1 MAKELAFTPV
11 AGATVNIDVSNTS
24 QKIQVSSASGDI
36 DVRIHN
42 NGTATVWIVFGVTT
56 GLTATTTAELS
67 IPPGAVDVLHAPP
80 LGSALYVAAIAAA
93 STGKIYFTPGQ
104 GI

>member
-1 MAKELAFTPV
+1 MRNEAAFTPQ
-11 AGATVNIDVSNTS
+11 AGATVNIDVSSSS
-24 QKIQVSSASGDI
+24 QKIQVSTASGDI
-36 DVRIHN
+36 DVRVHN

-67 IPPGAVDVLHAPP
+67 IPPGAVEVLHVPP
-80 LGSALYVAAIAAA
+80 LGSAVFVAAIAAA
-93 STGKIYFTPGQ
+93 STGKIYFTPGS

>member
-1 MAKELAFTPV
+1 MRNDAAFTPV
-11 AGATVNIDVSNTS
+11 AGGTVNIDVSSSS
-24 QKIQVSSASGDI
+24 QKIQVSAASGDI

-67 IPPGAVDVLHAPP
+67 IPPGAVEVLHVPP
-80 LGSALYVAAIAAA
+80 LGSAVYVAAIAAG
-93 STGKIYFTPGQ
+93 STGKIYFTPGS